1 MLAKVLLWLHQ
12 SCAEGCNLSFGPRI
26 GGAVGVAVLATFV
39 LLRQQNIWLERRCN
53 DAERG
58 WAVGEWLFKINI
70 GLAFIGLI
78 SSKAA
83 LLLIALGLPQRGAA
97 DGIYHRRGDA
107 VGEHGAG
114 KGDVRLQHQR
124 EVADLRGGWCADGDG
139 ARDVGGAAMV
149 LRAAVYQQ

>member
-58 WAVGEWLFKINI
+58 WRVAEWLFNI
-70 GLAFIGLI
+70 SVGLVAI
-78 SSKAA
+78 SLVLPPFA
-83 LLLIALGLPQRGAA
+83 LPLIALGW
-97 DGIYHRRGDA
+97 
-107 VGEHGAG
+107 
-114 KGDVRLQHQR
+114 LQF
-124 EVADLRGGWCADGDG
+124 AYGL
-139 ARDVGGAAMV
+139 
-149 LRAAVYQQ
+149 

>member
-78 SSKAA
+78 FVQSRPAVDCA
-83 LLLIALGLPQRGAA
+83 GLGAICLRLGAA
-97 DGIYHRRGDA
+97 CQPLAQYP
-107 VGEHGAG
+107 
-114 KGDVRLQHQR
+114 RLSASRH
-124 EVADLRGGWCADGDG
+124 A
-139 ARDVGGAAMV
+139 
-149 LRAAVYQQ
+149 RAAPCRMGATVLAAVLPLIVFV